1 MRSRSKKHSFES
13 HFSCPSINAFQKH
26 GAFLWKRILLRL
38 NSINNIKCLFNHDK
52 KLECY
57 AWFISCVWIYLSL
70 QIFNHWKNRY
80 CFDLVMDD
88 DSWTKS
94 IALSVW
100 MEKVQSLPR
109 FKDNASKCHST
120 KNSLGL
126 FQAREYQ
133 RTLEHFGIRNIK
145 KTKQSWSQLWLP
157 NSYLSLFLRNFNE
170 KNSNKKLWMS
180 NKFGNMLLMA
190 ILTFGLQKNVSIYLP
205 RKFRLPSSVDI
216 IKLNC
221 KHKRVKKV
229 DFLQIRLLFPYFEA
243 NRA

>member
-1 MRSRSKKHSFES
+1 M
-13 HFSCPSINAFQKH
+13 
-26 GAFLWKRILLRL
+26 
-38 NSINNIKCLFNHDK
+38 
-52 KLECY
+52 ECY
-57 AWFISCVWIYLSL
+57 AWFIPCVWIYLSL
-70 QIFNHWKNRY
+70 QICNHWKNRY
-80 CFDLVMDD
+80 LFDLVMDD

-145 KTKQSWSQLWLP
+145 KIKQSWSQLWLP

-180 NKFGNMLLMA
+180 NRFGNMLLMA
-190 ILTFGLQKNVSIYLP
+190 ILTFGLQKKCFYL
-205 RKFRLPSSVDI
+205 LM
-216 IKLNC
+216 
-221 KHKRVKKV
+221 KKV
-229 DFLQIRLLFPYFEA
+229 QAALICWHY
-243 NRA
+243 

>member
-1 MRSRSKKHSFES
+1 MYWSVSNFHFHFLKTFLRCMDWYQTSCRRKSQSFPWRKDLCLALLETS
-13 HFSCPSINAFQKH
+13 LYWGAGVRNIHLNHILAAQVIRCVEAFQKH
-26 GAFLWKRILLRL
+26 GAFLWKCSLLRL

-70 QIFNHWKNRY
+70 QIFNHWKNCY

-133 RTLEHFGIRNIK
+133 RTLEQFGIRNIK
-145 KTKQSWSQLWLP
+145 KINQSWSQLRLP

-170 KNSNKKLWMS
+170 KNSNKKPVEV
-180 NKFGNMLLMA
+180 
-190 ILTFGLQKNVSIYLP
+190 I
-205 RKFRLPSSVDI
+205 
-216 IKLNC
+216 
-221 KHKRVKKV
+221 
-229 DFLQIRLLFPYFEA
+229 
-243 NRA
+243 

>member
-13 HFSCPSINAFQKH
+13 HFSCPSHSSIRCIKAFPKH
-26 GAFLWKRILLRL
+26 GAFLWKCSLLRL
-38 NSINNIKCLFNHDK
+38 NSINSIKCLFNHDK
-52 KLECY
+52 NWNVMLDLY
-57 AWFISCVWIYLSL
+57 LVFGSIYLFKYL
-70 QIFNHWKNRY
+70 ITEKNRY

-145 KTKQSWSQLWLP
+145 KIKQSWSQLWLP

-180 NKFGNMLLMA
+180 NRFGNMLLMA
-190 ILTFGLQKNVSIYLP
+190 ILTFGLQKKCFYL
-205 RKFRLPSSVDI
+205 LT
-216 IKLNC
+216 
-221 KHKRVKKV
+221 KKV
-229 DFLQIRLLFPYFEA
+229 QAALICWHY
-243 NRA
+243 